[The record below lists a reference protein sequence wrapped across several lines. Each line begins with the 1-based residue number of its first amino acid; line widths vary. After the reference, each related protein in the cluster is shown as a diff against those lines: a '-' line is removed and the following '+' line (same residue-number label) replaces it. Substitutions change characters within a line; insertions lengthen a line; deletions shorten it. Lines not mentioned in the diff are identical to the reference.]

1 MGKVNLFLIVY
12 LIKND
17 MKKTIMIW
25 SVLALFAG
33 SCTDDKDDVVIPPD
47 LPDNDMNISI
57 PDNSG
62 SEEWVPEWSMPLI
75 PECPK
80 TIRV

>member
-1 MGKVNLFLIVY
+1 
-12 LIKND
+12 

-62 SEEWVPEWSMPLI
+62 SEEWVPGKRSGCRS
-75 PECPK
+75 ECVGDRCRRTWTEYPV
-80 TIRV
+80 RVAQ

>member
-47 LPDNDMNISI
+47 LPDNDMITV
-57 PDNSG
+57 
-62 SEEWVPEWSMPLI
+62 VPKNGYREWSMPLI